1 MKKKTLCMAR
11 GYVMGERGLMSFKIL
26 LICVSVAALG
36 MMTSTPVLACQLQFT
51 GKAAKMFGSTPR
63 GSFRDINECENYRK
77 SSPAFERSNSRC
89 VNCNSVSSG
98 GGYSK
103 QDFQMQMMESILQP
117 FFNNLFAT
125 PDTSVQDKKNRQ
137 NAIKQQKAAEQA
149 KKAAIQA
156 WIDLQNKEDL
166 QRKMEQEARIKQG
179 EKMLSQMQTVGSGGN
194 LEPFS
199 FGNPKLDLKPLSSQ
213 TYPAPSTAWEQVLC
227 AAYFSNMA
235 KQSTKDVDARFY
247 ADQAQRVMIGEPT
260 YIECRI
266 PQVSNE
272 KLAKIMEEV
281 KKFYAE
287 MNVKIKDLQDI
298 ESNLTETRE
307 KIKHAEIKKEEATAK
322 LDELQNR
329 AATASPEEKAEVDDL
344 VRQAME
350 QEQIADQQ
358 LNHSKESERD
368 DLNKKEQLENELGN
382 MRSQVQAKIQA
393 DDK

>member
-1 MKKKTLCMAR
+1 MKKLD
-11 GYVMGERGLMSFKIL
+11 VIL
-26 LICVSVAALG
+26 LITLALFCFSG
-36 MMTSTPVLACQLQFT
+36 TAYAQYQIQFDAEADRVIHLGGDT
-51 GKAAKMFGSTPR
+51 LR
-63 GSFRDINECENYRK
+63 GNFATKPECIDYWK
-77 SSPAFERSNSRC
+77 SRPAFERAHSKC
-89 VNCNSVSSG
+89 VGPSG
-98 GGYSK
+98 GGSSK

-117 FFNNLFAT
+117 FFNNLFAPP
-125 PDTSVQDKKNRQ
+125 PDTSAQDEIARQ

-179 EKMLSQMQTVGSGGN
+179 EKMFSQMQTVGGGGK

-213 TYPAPSTAWEQVLC
+213 TYPAPSTAWEQALC

-266 PQVSNE
+266 PQISNE
-272 KLAKIMEEV
+272 KLAKRMEEV
-281 KKFYAE
+281 KKIYAE
-287 MNVKIKDLQDI
+287 MNVKINDLQDI
-298 ESNLTETRE
+298 EAKLTETRE
-307 KIKHAEIKKEEATAK
+307 KIKNAEIKKEEAAAK
-322 LDELQNR
+322 LNELQNR
-329 AATASPEEKAEVDDL
+329 AAAASPEEKAEVDDL

-350 QEQIADQQ
+350 QEQIADRQ
-358 LNHSKESERD
+358 LNQSKESERD
-368 DLNKKEQLENELGN
+368 DLNKKAELENELGN